1 MNNEPLGETFTTS
14 YFSKLYLDST
24 ASEAESY
31 CQVKFKI
38 LLFQASTM
46 SMENGKIVKSV
57 DGQEYQSVTLNVNG
71 VTKRVLVPLSTNA
84 NDNFI
89 PTPDNPLPASK
100 DAVPIVSAKDASV
113 PIFPGIPI
121 APKPRLVAPPPPLQ
135 IAPSVPTTP
144 RVIHLDIA
152 PTNTVPPPA
161 VVNGG
166 QTVRMQQVPVQ
177 ITQNVVR
184 LVPPVT
190 LTTQNSVPLIRLP
203 TQPTRLTT
211 PASNVGF
218 NIVNPSPVPINNIQV
233 PVPNQIAVNNVGPS
247 TVIQTGTLIRPNSSN
262 TGSTVQYGSIAMR
275 TPAAIQS
282 PNVLG
287 QAMPRTFPQQ
297 GVYRMDGSGRLQ
309 LVSSTPAPASGQS
322 VLTNQF
328 NRTTTTLQ
336 SLPQPKPQVQ
346 QSRQTQQ
353 PLTLSTPDGKVF
365 TVPNHLLPATI
376 ASAITPVAQPQAATG
391 NQLVTG
397 SNVVRLPIPQ
407 ARTGPITLEQATAA
421 VGAVSAGNS
430 RPVTLSTSDVSQ
442 SITQARQGSF
452 ISIAPK
458 PKEIPLGVAT
468 ILSNE
473 PEEETVWEIPSK
485 TSSLSVDTTDFE
497 KKYFQQRNKDMG
509 QKLALSPK
517 HKHKKEDKLYR
528 PPPNVFFSSKDA
540 ERDESRRRSSRI
552 KTKPCS
558 VVLKR
563 LNIKRKAT
571 VNLNEIPVWLL
582 D

>member
-1 MNNEPLGETFTTS
+1 M
-14 YFSKLYLDST
+14 ST
-24 ASEAESY
+24 G
-31 CQVKFKI
+31 K
-38 LLFQASTM
+38 
-46 SMENGKIVKSV
+46 GKIVKSV

-89 PTPDNPLPASK
+89 PTPDNPLPPSK
-100 DAVPIVSAKDASV
+100 DAAMPIASTKDASV

-144 RVIHLDIA
+144 HVIQLDIA
-152 PTNTVPPPA
+152 PTNTIPPPT
-161 VVNGG
+161 VVNSG
-166 QTVRMQQVPVQ
+166 QTVRMQQVPVP

-190 LTTQNSVPLIRLP
+190 LSAQNGVPLIRLP
-203 TQPTRLTT
+203 TQPTRITT
-211 PASNVGF
+211 PTSNVGF

-233 PVPNQIAVNNVGPS
+233 PVPNQISVNNVGPS
-247 TVIQTGTLIRPNSSN
+247 TVIQTGTLIRPNSTN
-262 TGSTVQYGSIAMR
+262 TGNTVQYGSIAVR
-275 TPAAIQS
+275 APAAVQS
-282 PNVLG
+282 PNMLG
-287 QAMPRTFPQQ
+287 QATSSAFPQQ

-309 LVSSTPAPASGQS
+309 LVSSAPAPSSGQS

-336 SLPQPKPQVQ
+336 SLPQPKPQAQ
-346 QSRQTQQ
+346 QPQQAQQ

-376 ASAITPVAQPQAATG
+376 ASAITPVVQPQAATG

-397 SNVVRLPIPQ
+397 SNVVRLPVAQ
-407 ARTGPITLEQATAA
+407 ARTGSITLEQATAA
-421 VGAVSAGNS
+421 AGAVSVGNS
-430 RPVTLSTSDVSQ
+430 RPFTLSTSDAAQTVQ
-442 SITQARQGSF
+442 GAKPGVTQGSF

-468 ILSNE
+468 ILPNE
-473 PEEETVWEIPSK
+473 PEEDITVWEIPSK
-485 TSSLSVDTTDFE
+485 TSSLSIDTTDYE
-497 KKYFQQRNKDMG
+497 KKYFHQRNKDMG

-528 PPPNVFFSSKDA
+528 PPPNVFFSAKDT
-540 ERDESRRRSSRI
+540 EWDESRRRSSRI

-558 VVLKR
+558 VVVKR
-563 LNIKRKAT
+563 LNIKRNAT